1 MREKLQKQML
11 KFTSPN
17 PQRDNTR
24 LINHIKKERPKFNVF
39 NTHTRKT
46 GSDHLV
52 VRTLRCGS
60 NNPGSNPG
68 LDNSFISLDRNST
81 APIDNSIILV
91 SDRCG
96 NNCLL
101 ETCRKP
107 EP

>member
-1 MREKLQKQML
+1 MREKLQKQKL
-11 KFTSPN
+11 KFTPTN

-39 NTHTRKT
+39 NTHTRKA
-46 GSDHLV
+46 GSDRPA
-52 VRTLRCGS
+52 VRKLRCGR

-81 APIDNSIILV
+81 APIEYSIKLV

-101 ETCRKP
+101 ETC
-107 EP
+107 